1 MASQGERVLG
11 VLGMDVGLVESMVQ
25 DGDPEQD
32 MGVQEQVPLQTN
44 SEPEMGPAAAA
55 SDTPPS
61 PLRQSPSPLP
71 SEATTDRGNPASSG
85 SFDMNQL
92 GEMLMGMRKQ
102 IEANT
107 HKMDTNTNKLKEEM
121 KKCGVR
127 CSK

>member
-1 MASQGERVLG
+1 MASQGEREPEAVGMDEG
-11 VLGMDVGLVESMVQ
+11 VLESMVQ

-32 MGVQEQVPLQTN
+32 IGVQEQFPLQTN
-44 SEPEMGPAAAA
+44 SEPGMGAAAAA

-61 PLRQSPSPLP
+61 PLRQSPTPLP

-102 IEANT
+102 MEANT
-107 HKMDTNTNKLKEEM
+107 HKMDTNTN
-121 KKCGVR
+121 
-127 CSK
+127 